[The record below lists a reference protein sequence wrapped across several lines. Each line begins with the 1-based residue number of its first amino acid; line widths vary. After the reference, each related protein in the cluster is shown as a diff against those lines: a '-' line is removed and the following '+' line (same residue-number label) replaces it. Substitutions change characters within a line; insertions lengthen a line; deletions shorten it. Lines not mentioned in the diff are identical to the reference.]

1 MSDISTAVK
10 TSPKVRSAV
19 TWLPLI
25 VGLVIWTAAQSYLT
39 SIPLRTRSLPP
50 EVEDSLAYLV
60 RTHEIESC
68 FFQDCPA
75 LLDLREQVYKGSLDP
90 EAARQREIA
99 GFPFPF
105 YHPGFSLVLLGI
117 TKLGVDLTTA
127 YKILWGLS
135 PLLFGA
141 AFACLLTTLW
151 GRQAAGAAMCLLAFK
166 LFPDT
171 GLQYLTPSNFAM
183 AIAVLVWARIMSRRG
198 DAPWTLIFGSIALF
212 AIHPIGGLY
221 AVMAALLAL
230 LMPGANRKST
240 WLAVLSVAFIAL
252 LVIITASTVKKPSP
266 VNVFSDLITFPGVIT
281 TAGTFLKNILGA
293 LVEIVRL
300 KNGLFGSLGL
310 FLFAVAFGF
319 LTASRPSRKAAIGLL
334 GVIGLFALGSLVL
347 TSAQSP
353 PADLFFRLW
362 IPGVVILFGAVGSGI
377 WYALREGLAVAGEWR
392 RNPGAAEGLSMQ
404 KLWPAL
410 VLALLLG
417 YCADGVLSGA
427 EQIQATVEYMTERQ
441 PLNFDSRQ
449 ADLLMSLS
457 QPGDRVLYT
466 STMAM
471 SFYFLHGA
479 MSLGAV
485 YYHPAFGNDESAV
498 NWLHRP
504 DLKFMV
510 AYNPTVYHP
519 SLSGLD
525 EKDQCITYPEY
536 IHSPLSRPRTHG
548 PINREGYIHA
558 SDFKWIQ
565 FDMQESHAPKAIS
578 ILIKNPGKALDLKL
592 VPIDQGGNPVQELGV
607 AATVPAG
614 WTGKIGFD
622 AGNTVRTGRYR
633 LLLPVQSSRMLI
645 CGMNFDES
653 TLQWPWQQK
662 SRVTFSAKD
671 PETGRVTVSFDPAD
685 LLPAPL
691 KDHRVWVLDDRG
703 SSVLFLIGK

>member
-1 MSDISTAVK
+1 MFDILAAVK
-10 TSPKVRSAV
+10 TSPKFRSAV

-25 VGLVIWTAAQSYLT
+25 VGLVIWTAAQGYLT
-39 SIPLRTRSLPP
+39 SIPLRGRSLPP

-75 LLDLREQVYKGSLDP
+75 LQDLRQQVNASSLDP
-90 EAARQREIA
+90 DAGRQREIA

-117 TKLGVDLTTA
+117 KKLGVDLTTA
-127 YKILWGLS
+127 YKILWCAS

-141 AFACLLTTLW
+141 AFAYLLTAIW
-151 GRQAAGAAMCLLAFK
+151 GRQAAGVAMGLLAFK

-183 AIAVLVWARIMSRRG
+183 AVAVLVWARIISRRG
-198 DAPWTLIFGSIALF
+198 NAPWTLIFGSIALF
-212 AIHPIGGLY
+212 TIHPIGGLY
-221 AVMAALLAL
+221 AVMGALLAL
-230 LMPGANRKST
+230 LMPGANRKRT
-240 WLAVLSVAFIAL
+240 WLAVSSVAFIAL
-252 LVIITASTVKKPSP
+252 LVIIVASTIKKPSL
-266 VNVFSDLITFPGVIT
+266 VNVFSDLIAFPGFIT
-281 TAGTFLKNILGA
+281 AAKTFQTNILGA
-293 LVEIVRL
+293 LVGIVRL

-310 FLFAVAFGF
+310 FLFSVTFGF
-319 LTASRPSRKAAIGLL
+319 LSASRLSRKAAINLL
-334 GVIGLFALGSLVL
+334 GVNGLFVLGSLFL

-377 WYALREGLAVAGEWR
+377 CYALQEGLAMAGEWR
-392 RNPGAAEGLSMQ
+392 RNPGTGERFSIQ

-417 YCADGVLSGA
+417 YSVDAALAGA

-485 YYHPAFGNDESAV
+485 YYHPAFGDDESTA

-525 EKDQCITYPEY
+525 EKDQCISYPEY
-536 IHSPLSRPRTHG
+536 IHSPLSRPRIHG

-565 FDMQESHAPKAIS
+565 FDMQESHAPKAINF
-578 ILIKNPGKALDLKL
+578 IIKNEGKALDLKL
-592 VPIDQGGNPVQELGV
+592 IPIDPAGNPIRELGV
-607 AATVPAG
+607 ITTVPAD
-614 WTGKIGFD
+614 WTGKIKFD
-622 AGNTVRTGRYR
+622 AGDTIRTGRYR

-645 CGMNFDES
+645 YGMNFDES

-662 SRVTFSAKD
+662 SMVTFSAKD
-671 PETGRVTVSFDPAD
+671 PETGKVTLSFDPAD

-691 KDHRVWVLDDRG
+691 KDHKVYVLDDRG
-703 SSVLFLIGK
+703 SSVLSLITK

>member
-1 MSDISTAVK
+1 MFDVLETIK
-10 TSPKVRSAV
+10 TSLKFRSAV

-25 VGLVIWTAAQSYLT
+25 VGLVIWTVAQGYLT
-39 SIPLRTRSLPP
+39 SIPLWTRSLPP
-50 EVEDSLAYLV
+50 EAYDSLAYLV

-68 FFQDCPA
+68 FFQDCLA
-75 LLDLREQVYKGSLDP
+75 LQDLRQQVNASSVDP
-90 EAARQREIA
+90 DAAKQREFA
-99 GFPFPF
+99 GSPFPF

-117 TKLGVDLTTA
+117 KKLGVDLTTA
-127 YKILWGLS
+127 YKLLWGIS

-151 GRQAAGAAMCLLAFK
+151 GKQAAGVAMGLLAFK

-183 AIAVLVWARIMSRRG
+183 AIALLVWARIIYRRG

-212 AIHPIGGLY
+212 TIHPIGGLY

-230 LMPGANRKST
+230 LIPGTNRKRA
-240 WLAVLSVAFIAL
+240 WLAVSCVALIAL
-252 LVIITASTVKKPSP
+252 LITIIVSVVKKPSV
-266 VNVFSDLITFPGVIT
+266 VNIFSDLITFPGLT
-281 TAGTFLKNILGA
+281 TTVKTCLTNILGA
-293 LVEIVRL
+293 IVEIVRL
-300 KNGLFGSLGL
+300 KDGLFGSFAL
-310 FLFAVAFGF
+310 FLFSVAFGF
-319 LTASRPSRKAAIGLL
+319 LSASRLSRTLVIRLL
-334 GVIGLFALGSLVL
+334 AVNGLFVLGSLIL
-347 TSAQSP
+347 TNALSP

-362 IPGVVILFGAVGSGI
+362 IPTVVILFGAVGSGI
-377 WYALREGLAVAGEWR
+377 CYALQEGLATAGEWR
-392 RNPGAAEGLSMQ
+392 KNPGRGEGFNIQ
-404 KLWPAL
+404 RFWPAL

-417 YCADGVLSGA
+417 YSIDAALYGA

-441 PLNFDSRQ
+441 PVNFDARQ
-449 ADLLMSLS
+449 ASLLMSLS

-485 YYHPAFGNDESAV
+485 YYHPALGNDQSAA

-504 DLKFMV
+504 DLRFMV

-536 IHSPLSRPRTHG
+536 HHSPLSHPRIHG

-558 SDFKWIQ
+558 SEFKWIQ
-565 FDMQESHAPKAIS
+565 FDMQEGHAPESIS
-578 ILIKNPGKALDLKL
+578 IFVKNPGKALDLRL
-592 VPIDQGGNPVQELGV
+592 IPIDRDGSPIQELGLT
-607 AATVPAG
+607 ATVPAD
-614 WTGKIGFD
+614 WTGKIRFD
-622 AGNTVRTGRYR
+622 AGDTVWTGRYK
-633 LLLPVQSSRMLI
+633 LLLPVRSSQILI
-645 CGMNFDES
+645 YGMNFDES
-653 TLQWPWQQK
+653 TLQWPWKQK
-662 SRVTFSAKD
+662 SLLTFSAKN
-671 PETGRVTVSFDPAD
+671 PETGRFTVSFDPAN
-685 LLPAPL
+685 LLPAQL
-691 KDHRVWVLDDRG
+691 KDHKVSVLDDRG